1 MDTRPDF
8 KNSGFDSPHPED
20 VRQVVSD
27 MIDELMRLDVSVANY
42 SRLIQSPVLVNSVK
56 AYTLV
61 EEICQKYV
69 GRLLPVKGTT
79 TSHKISEVSN
89 LPSIQ
94 RLQHIFFC
102 RWISPAVSMP
112 RILAGL

>member
-1 MDTRPDF
+1 VQGEGAMDTRPDF
-8 KNSGFDSPHPED
+8 KNSGYDSSHSED

-42 SRLIQSPVLVNSVK
+42 SRLISSPVLVNTVK
-56 AYTLV
+56 AYMLF

-79 TSHKISEVSN
+79 TSHKISEVN
-89 LPSIQ
+89 ILPVVQPTPI
-94 RLQHIFFC
+94 HF
-102 RWISPAVSMP
+102 
-112 RILAGL
+112 RI